1 MSRLNNL
8 SRRSHFDGHFAQ
20 NAPGNWRDDDDVLSL
35 GWISSRIGFVILRH
49 VFTSCFV
56 IMDLMGACP

>member
-35 GWISSRIGFVILRH
+35 GWISSRIGFVDSVMFSRD
-49 VFTSCFV
+49 VF
-56 IMDLMGACP
+56 L